1 MVIAMFFD
9 NPNNEIKILT
19 VLDIRRGSSHAL
31 SPDRAF
37 HAISLRI
44 TGGADFTSGGKRVH
58 ASSGDIV
65 YIPAHFEYRIDYRDE
80 ELICVHF
87 ELSGSA
93 YDGIEVFSPSDSRYF
108 ISKFKNLYSAWSA
121 KKPDFNY
128 ECKALLY
135 KVLAHILTE
144 RLEGAHDLTDKK
156 FSETIEYI
164 HENYTD
170 KNLSVE
176 FLAGLANV
184 SDTYYRKL
192 FKQKYNET
200 PVKYITSLRVALAK
214 ELLES
219 GYYNV
224 TETAERC
231 GFDSQN
237 YFSTLMKKETG
248 KTPSEIKRHCQRQ
261 CRK

>member
-1 MVIAMFFD
+1 MFFE
-9 NPNNEIKILT
+9 NPNNEINILS
-19 VLDIRRGSSHAL
+19 VLDIKRGASHAS

-44 TGGADFTSGGKRVH
+44 AGGADFTAGGGKLH
-58 ASSGDIV
+58 AAPGDII
-65 YIPAHFEYRIDYRDE
+65 YIPAHFNYRIDSGDE
-80 ELICVHF
+80 ELIVIHF
-87 ELSGSA
+87 ELSDSA
-93 YDGIEVFSPSDSRYF
+93 YDGIEVFSPSDTRYF
-108 ISKFKNLYSAWSA
+108 ISKFKSLYSAWSA

-128 ECKALLY
+128 ECKAILY

-144 RLEGAHDLTDKK
+144 RLEGVRDLTDKK
-156 FSETIEYI
+156 FTETVEYI
-164 HENYTD
+164 HEHYTD
-170 KNLSVE
+170 RALSVK
-176 FLAGLANV
+176 FLAGMANV

-192 FKQKYNET
+192 FKQKFKET

-224 TETAERC
+224 TEAAERC

-237 YFSTLMKKETG
+237 YFSAVMKKATG
-248 KTPSEIKRHCQRQ
+248 FSPSEIKRR
-261 CRK
+261 CR